1 MDAAVATD
9 DAVAWDNLL
18 VHAEIPAA
26 VGDELVE
33 LFERS
38 GIEKQIHPL
47 AGGELP
53 RRMLALD
60 AVGATTQ
67 LGAAFEVGER
77 VYGLQAFTAC
87 AFSQSFRNFSRPM
100 FVSGWLNS

>member
-1 MDAAVATD
+1 
-9 DAVAWDNLL
+9 
-18 VHAEIPAA
+18 

-38 GIEKQIHPL
+38 GIEQQIHPL
-47 AGGELP
+47 AGRELS

-60 AVGATTQ
+60 PVGAAAQ
-67 LGAAFEVGER
+67 LGAPFEVGKC

-87 AFSQSFRNFSRPM
+87 AFSQSFKNFSRPM

>member
-1 MDAAVATD
+1 VAGD
-9 DAVAWDNLL
+9 DTVARDDL
-18 VHAEIPAA
+18 VGHPEVPAA
-26 VGDELVE
+26 VRDELVE

-47 AGGELP
+47 AGRELS

-60 AVGATTQ
+60 AVGATAQ
-67 LGAAFEVGER
+67 LGAAFEVGEL

-87 AFSQSFRNFSRPM
+87 AFSQSFKNFSRPM
-100 FVSGWLNS
+100 LVSGWLNS